1 MEIQSSERTIK
12 TNLNKSENISFI
24 KDIKFKIK
32 KTKKKCCCSKNF
44 INLKK
49 IIILIISIISI
60 IIFILILKL
69 IISNLTNKSNISSN
83 FLNNNNQIIK
93 LNPDIINILKDKIN
107 DSFEKL
113 GFVNI
118 NLIESEIPGGRKYKQ
133 NKNKFKEVNV
143 GVAIDSNVVLQ
154 SMLTICSLMDSQ
166 FIETKLRLHFAVI
179 KFSVD
184 NMLKIY
190 TLREKIRDDVEFNFY
205 NARKVEF
212 DLSNFHPK
220 GLGILGKY
228 FLPELLKDDV
238 ERIIIIDVGDVL
250 VLRDLTEMY
259 NWDMEDKIF
268 CGSPDMGINRYS
280 LITRKPFEMYINTG
294 HYLVNVRK
302 AKENKIYDKIVENKN
317 LYTTSSYID
326 QDLFNDMARGQIGY
340 LPFKFGIN
348 APYERDNVSDFYHYK
363 TYYDFIANVTQK
375 EKYNFLP
382 NNQDEMNAQAF
393 NPVIIHQWNGKWQ
406 DGSGLTIYRRIAQ
419 YYIKLAGIWDEMCY
433 YYPGYCKKQTTT

>member
-1 MEIQSSERTIK
+1 
-12 TNLNKSENISFI
+12 
-24 KDIKFKIK
+24 
-32 KTKKKCCCSKNF
+32 
-44 INLKK
+44 
-49 IIILIISIISI
+49 
-60 IIFILILKL
+60 
-69 IISNLTNKSNISSN
+69 
-83 FLNNNNQIIK
+83 
-93 LNPDIINILKDKIN
+93 
-107 DSFEKL
+107 
-113 GFVNI
+113 
-118 NLIESEIPGGRKYKQ
+118 
-133 NKNKFKEVNV
+133 
-143 GVAIDSNVVLQ
+143 
-154 SMLTICSLMDSQ
+154 MDSQ

-302 AKENKIYDKIVENKN
+302 AKANKTQTDLWLRTSFRYVHIRLFEYAFPWRWKIKS
-317 LYTTSSYID
+317 L
-326 QDLFNDMARGQIGY
+326 QWRLFR
-340 LPFKFGIN
+340 K
-348 APYERDNVSDFYHYK
+348 
-363 TYYDFIANVTQK
+363 
-375 EKYNFLP
+375 
-382 NNQDEMNAQAF
+382 
-393 NPVIIHQWNGKWQ
+393 
-406 DGSGLTIYRRIAQ
+406 
-419 YYIKLAGIWDEMCY
+419 
-433 YYPGYCKKQTTT
+433 